1 MRAQFE
7 NVDDALQGLALT
19 GYVASREIAVAS
31 YLMDALEKP
40 LLVEGPSGVG
50 KTELARAL
58 SQALGRPLIRLQCY
72 EGLDESR
79 AIYEW
84 EYGKQLLVADL
95 IRPQVQTLL
104 AGTKTLHEA
113 VDRLA
118 EQSSALF
125 DPRFL
130 LERPLL
136 QALRAERPALLLI
149 DEVDRSDPEFEAL
162 LLEVLSDFQI
172 SIPELGTLSAKHRPR
187 VVLTSNR
194 SREMTD
200 ALRRR
205 CLYLHVDYPEPSRE
219 LSILRARIP
228 EADQRLSESIVAF
241 VQRARQLDLK
251 QRPSVAETLDWART
265 LVLLSADSLDHA
277 FVQESLV
284 ALAKQPE
291 DREQIVSLLSEPRRV

>member
-7 NVDDALQGLALT
+7 NVDDALHGLART

-104 AGTKTLHEA
+104 AG
-113 VDRLA
+113 
-118 EQSSALF
+118 
-125 DPRFL
+125 
-130 LERPLL
+130 
-136 QALRAERPALLLI
+136 
-149 DEVDRSDPEFEAL
+149 
-162 LLEVLSDFQI
+162 
-172 SIPELGTLSAKHRPR
+172 
-187 VVLTSNR
+187 
-194 SREMTD
+194 
-200 ALRRR
+200 
-205 CLYLHVDYPEPSRE
+205 
-219 LSILRARIP
+219 
-228 EADQRLSESIVAF
+228 
-241 VQRARQLDLK
+241 
-251 QRPSVAETLDWART
+251 
-265 LVLLSADSLDHA
+265 
-277 FVQESLV
+277 
-284 ALAKQPE
+284 
-291 DREQIVSLLSEPRRV
+291 